1 MENEKITLKQV
12 KKHFK
17 NAIVVQKNWDK
28 FIKHTK
34 HIISPHFHLIFQSLH
49 KTYYFYQLDLH
60 KN

>member
-28 FIKHTK
+28 FIKHTNK
-34 HIISPHFHLIFQSLH
+34 
-49 KTYYFYQLDLH
+49 
-60 KN
+60 